1 MTSPATKTPIVE
13 ARFKQLFIDLKAAKQ
28 QLADEN
34 SPRVA
39 KEVVPTRE
47 LLAVEKQAREDK
59 KLSQEKEDNRVE
71 SVAAKLHQEIE
82 LKLSE
87 ALSDPEFLITK
98 VLAIDMAIPKIL
110 DLLAVKACTV
120 SRLEVL
126 ATEVP
131 WLYKDL
137 LKMINSAKYRRR
149 DSKGKI
155 ISADTLRVALTF
167 FGIDN
172 LKMVV
177 PFLLIRRH
185 LPQITD
191 PYPHIKRRIW
201 EQSIA
206 TAMSSKRLAPF
217 YQLDE
222 NQAFTAGMLQNLG
235 PIAVIKL
242 YFRLFDQIQLSA
254 LKEAEDTLKHQRHS
268 ALTKVEPSGELLL
281 SLLDKYAT
289 KATADIIDGLGF
301 TRLPLSGA
309 FAQLAQAEPPATP
322 LPLVKVLKQSNAYG
336 KYRIL
341 KFHELVSN
349 DEAKDYLRQFAF
361 PVGSLES
368 LKTTDMRS
376 IGLETDNSE

>member
-1 MTSPATKTPIVE
+1 M
-13 ARFKQLFIDLKAAKQ
+13 
-28 QLADEN
+28 
-34 SPRVA
+34 
-39 KEVVPTRE
+39 
-47 LLAVEKQAREDK
+47 
-59 KLSQEKEDNRVE
+59 
-71 SVAAKLHQEIE
+71 
-82 LKLSE
+82 
-87 ALSDPEFLITK
+87 
-98 VLAIDMAIPKIL
+98 
-110 DLLAVKACTV
+110 
-120 SRLEVL
+120 
-126 ATEVP
+126 
-131 WLYKDL
+131 
-137 LKMINSAKYRRR
+137 
-149 DSKGKI
+149 
-155 ISADTLRVALTF
+155 
-167 FGIDN
+167 
-172 LKMVV
+172 
-177 PFLLIRRH
+177 
-185 LPQITD
+185 
-191 PYPHIKRRIW
+191 
-201 EQSIA
+201 
-206 TAMSSKRLAPF
+206 
-217 YQLDE
+217 
-222 NQAFTAGMLQNLG
+222 
-235 PIAVIKL
+235 

-309 FAQLAQAEPPATP
+309 FAQLAQAEPPAPP